1 MPPLSKL
8 MPFYRASPNES
19 VQLECFDAGTNII
32 VSWSRN
38 GNDLSENTSSINVQG
53 ADTRGVYCCH
63 LWSSR
68 RISDILTS
76 YCTYILPQSE
86 PHTCVHT
93 YKYSLLPTVRTY
105 LHTVLYVRILAHMCV
120 HTYLYALILSGNDM
134 HLYTTAHIAC
144 TQSRLDRNYL
154 FQNACTKPTVPTHT
168 FSKLTPPLCV

>member
-8 MPFYRASPNES
+8 MPFYRASPNER
-19 VQLECFDAGTNII
+19 VQLECFDAGTNMI

-38 GNDLSENTSSINVQG
+38 GKDLSENVSSINVQG

-63 LWSSR
+63 LWSSGR
-68 RISDILTS
+68 TSDVLTS
-76 YCTYILPQSE
+76 YCTYILPQRE

-93 YKYSLLPTVRTY
+93 YKCSLLPTVRTY
-105 LHTVLYVRILAHMCV
+105 IRTYCFVCTYTSVHV
-120 HTYLYALILSGNDM
+120 HTYLYTLILSGNDM
-134 HLYTTAHIAC
+134 HLYTTAHITC

-154 FQNACTKPTVPTHT
+154 FQNACTKPTVPTQT